1 MPLSSLPAAI
11 LSHMIAIDNVSPP
24 PLRKLPSLK
33 MPKNI
38 NYGQLDVL
46 CCIRGKYGHSH
57 SMLATHE
64 AFMAQYPKIFLHKE
78 PRLPK
83 IFKPVEE
90 RKLRKETRES
100 QQHLDDSHN
109 IAVHV
114 RKARGGSTLYGEKY
128 TPEVF
133 AEFLDIVRKL
143 PIERTAHEH
152 NVVWKMLKTIPE
164 LTSQLKDEHLRTL
177 SKNIISET
185 WIKGSTV
192 YGNDGFYIILKG
204 QARPCI
210 KVYKNLLEDTKST
223 TSLPSHS
230 SFIFDEDFPNC
241 LLSGLYVPSHDIVL
255 GQLST
260 FGSLKITP
268 EMELEIQSVV
278 TEDNC
283 EILKIPEKEYEKL
296 KLEKVKSEN
305 LQKLKLIRKCPY
317 YMEWPTLSIY
327 VLIPLLKWKKF
338 PPGHV
343 IVKSGNIISFVAYIH
358 SGYCNI
364 YRSIIGIMKLQ
375 TKKVKKI
382 RKLVYMGTLKKN
394 ESFGEISVLL
404 QVPFPC
410 TVIAG
415 TEVEVAI
422 IEDKDILG
430 KKLDQLTQQ
439 LMIQTAKTTF
449 DHLTEED
456 VKNEYLKKTKQK
468 EWKQFK
474 DKTMKNCLF
483 YNGIIPGFGKWNH
496 HWTSIPRNLKDP
508 LIIY

>member
-11 LSHMIAIDNVSPP
+11 LSHMIAIDNVPPP

-46 CCIRGKYGHSH
+46 CRIRGKYGQWSSH

-90 RKLRKETRES
+90 RP
-100 QQHLDDSHN
+100 
-109 IAVHV
+109 V
-114 RKARGGSTLYGEKY
+114 
-128 TPEVF
+128 
-133 AEFLDIVRKL
+133 
-143 PIERTAHEH
+143 ERTAHEH

-204 QARPCI
+204 QARPRI

-230 SFIFDEDFPNC
+230 SFIFDEDFPNS
-241 LLSGLYVPSHDIVL
+241 LLSGLYVPSHDIVRKRW
-255 GQLST
+255 GT

-283 EILKIPEKEYEKL
+283 EILKIPAKEYEKL

-327 VLIPLLKWKKF
+327 VLIPLLQWKKF

-358 SGYCNI
+358 SGSCNI
-364 YRSIIGIMKLQ
+364 YRSIIGLMKLQ
-375 TKKVKKI
+375 TNKVKKI

-415 TEVEVAI
+415 TEVEMAI
-422 IEDKDILG
+422 IEDKDILE
-430 KKLDQLTQQ
+430 LDQLTQQ

-474 DKTMKNCLF
+474 DKTMKNCLI
-483 YNGIIPGFGKWNH
+483 YNGIIPDFGKWNH